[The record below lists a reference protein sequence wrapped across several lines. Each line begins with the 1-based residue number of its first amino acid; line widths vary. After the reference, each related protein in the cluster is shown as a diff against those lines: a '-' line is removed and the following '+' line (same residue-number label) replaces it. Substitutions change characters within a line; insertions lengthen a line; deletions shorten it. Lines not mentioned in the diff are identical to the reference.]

1 MRVPRKVVS
10 AICGAAMIAIGLN
23 AAQAASSAEASQPA
37 PAPGADP
44 AVSALAHGLGIT
56 VDQARVTLAKQDEAH
71 RVLAALPAP
80 LRNDLAGRW
89 FDATSGKLGV
99 AVTSAAAARQ
109 ARAAGAE
116 PKLVA
121 RDAEELGG
129 LHRSVGKLAGSGV
142 PGLRSFGIDDR
153 ANIVQVSINPT
164 VKSAV
169 TTRFVQRLKALG
181 SGVQV
186 RYVDGRLVQ
195 QAGDVNPGDAW
206 YPGSESPCSVGFAA
220 TDAQGGKHFLT
231 AGHCTNDANQ
241 AAYGESGQQNKLGTS
256 NVGGSRSI
264 NAREGDMGVVAVT
277 EAGWNLSADVNT
289 YGQPAVKV
297 NGSAEALVGDAV
309 CHSGKTSPYW
319 ECGKVLKVNQ
329 SIDYGN
335 VVIDGLT
342 VTDTCSQG
350 GDSGGAWLRG
360 DKAVGLHSGGEPTC
374 GGAGKENSIF
384 QPVNEA
390 LTKWGLTL
398 FNIGD
403 VPDNEAPTTPGNLR
417 SAGATTTSV
426 SLAWDASRDNVGV
439 TAYEVYRGG
448 SLAATVTAASATV
461 TGLQPNT
468 EYSFTVQAKDAAG
481 NKSGAAGPL
490 TVRTQGDGGGDDE
503 APTTPGNPR
512 STGATTTSIALAWD
526 ASVDNVGIAAYD
538 VLRGSAVVATSATS
552 TVSVTGLTPNTEYSF
567 TVQAR
572 DAAGNKSKPSP
583 AVTARTQADNGG
595 GRTFSNGTDY
605 PIRDFETAISPIRS
619 TATGLAARP
628 VTVRIDAT
636 HTCTED
642 LNIRVISPSGRSY
655 WLQNY
660 GGSACHPFESG
671 KTFTFTPASTE
682 QAAGTW
688 TLRIGDNGYGDI
700 GTLTGWAIT
709 V

>member
-10 AICGAAMIAIGLN
+10 AICGAAMIAIGLS
-23 AAQAASSAEASQPA
+23 AAQAASSAEASQPSPVA
-37 PAPGADP
+37 GADP
-44 AVSALAHGLGIT
+44 AVSALARGLGIT
-56 VDQARVTLAKQDEAH
+56 LEQARVRLARQDEAH
-71 RVLAALPAP
+71 RVLASLPAA
-80 LRNDLAGRW
+80 LRNDLSGRW
-89 FDATSGKLGV
+89 FDARSGKLGV
-99 AVTSAAAARQ
+99 AVTSAAAAQQ

-116 PKLVA
+116 PKLVT

-129 LHRSVGKLAGSGV
+129 LYRSVSKLMGRDV
-142 PGLRSFGIDDR
+142 PGLRSFGVDDE
-153 ANIVQVSINPT
+153 ANVVQVSVYRT
-164 VKSAV
+164 VKSPV
-169 TTRFVQRLKALG
+169 TQRFVERIKALG
-181 SGVQV
+181 PGVQV

-206 YPGSESPCSVGFAA
+206 YPGSESPCSVGFPA
-220 TDAQGGKHFLT
+220 TDAQGGKHFVT

-241 AAYGESGQQNKLGTS
+241 AAYGDTGQQNKIGTS
-256 NVGGSRSI
+256 NVGGSRSV

-289 YGQPAVKV
+289 YGGSAVRV
-297 NGSAEALVGDAV
+297 TGSAEALAGDAV

-342 VTDTCSQG
+342 VTDACSEG

-374 GGAGKENSIF
+374 GGSGKENSIF
-384 QPVNEA
+384 QPANEA
-390 LTKWGLTL
+390 LTKWNLTL
-398 FNIGD
+398 FTIGD
-403 VPDNEAPTTPGNLR
+403 APDTEAPTTPGNLR
-417 SAGATTTSV
+417 STAAGSTSV
-426 SLAWDASRDNVGV
+426 SLAWDASSDNVGV

-448 SLAATVTAASATV
+448 SLAATVTTASATV
-461 TGLQPNT
+461 TGLQPDT

-481 NKSGAAGPL
+481 NKSKAAGPL
-490 TVRTQGDGGGDDE
+490 SVRTQTDGGGDDE
-503 APTTPGNPR
+503 PPTTPGNPR
-512 STGATTTSIALAWD
+512 STGATTTSISLAWD

-538 VLRGSAVVATSATS
+538 VLKGSTVVATSATT
-552 TVSVTGLTPNTEYSF
+552 TVSVNGLTPDTEYSF
-567 TVQAR
+567 TVQAK

-583 AVTARTQADNGG
+583 AVTVRTSADGG

-605 PIRDFETAISPIRS
+605 PIRDFEVAISPVRS
-619 TATGLAARP
+619 TATGLAGRP

-660 GGSACHPFESG
+660 GGTACHPFESG
-671 KTFTFTPASTE
+671 KAFTFNPASTE

-688 TLRIGDNGYGDI
+688 TLRVGDNGYGDI
-700 GTLTGWAIT
+700 GTLTNWSIT
-709 V
+709 L